1 MRGYLIPELA
11 KLDQQIVAICD
22 VDRRQRDSALQVT
35 GIAMLSLTGHE
46 QEIPDK
52 TNVSFVDDDNPKPTG
67 AIADSVWVTEKLTPA
82 SFAIKN
88 SPLLQQGRAEEAEK
102 LIIETLKLAG
112 EELPHPPSVKDAS
125 ANKASAASSDSPL
138 CIGNQRVGKV
148 LFLGN
153 SITLHGPAPN
163 IGWTGN
169 WGMAASTR
177 EKDYVHLLLDRIAK
191 AAGGK
196 PAVMV
201 KNIADFERR
210 QSDFNLSD
218 GLKDELAFE
227 ADLIVIAIGENAASP
242 KTDDAKAKYS
252 AAFANLLAELKKR
265 GQPTLFVR
273 SCFWADPAK
282 DQIMKKACEDAGGVF
297 VDNGKLGGDE
307 SNYARSER
315 KIEHAGVA
323 GHPGDKG
330 MQAIADTL
338 WSAIQKQAGLNQPK

>member
-1 MRGYLIPELA
+1 
-11 KLDQQIVAICD
+11 
-22 VDRRQRDSALQVT
+22 
-35 GIAMLSLTGHE
+35 MLSLRTLVDSIRAKAFLGLLVVLMILGWVCPSSADE
-46 QEIPDK
+46 TAKVEASQPDH
-52 TNVSFVDDDNPKPTG
+52 PTLHVG
-67 AIADSVWVTEKLTPA
+67 K
-82 SFAIKN
+82 
-88 SPLLQQGRAEEAEK
+88 
-102 LIIETLKLAG
+102 
-112 EELPHPPSVKDAS
+112 
-125 ANKASAASSDSPL
+125 
-138 CIGNQRVGKV
+138 QRVGKI

-153 SITLHGPAPN
+153 SITLHGPAPK

-210 QSDFNLSD
+210 QNDFNLSE

-227 ADLIVIAIGENAASP
+227 ADLIVIAIGENASSP
-242 KTDDAKAKYS
+242 KTDEAKAKYGE
-252 AAFANLLAELKKR
+252 AFANLLAELKKH
-265 GQPTLFVR
+265 GQPTLIVR
-273 SCFWADPAK
+273 SCFWADSAK
-282 DQIMKKACEDAGGVF
+282 DQIMKRACEDAGGVF

-330 MQAIADTL
+330 MQAIADAL
-338 WSAIQKQAGLNQPK
+338 WSAIQKHAGLSPPK

>member
-1 MRGYLIPELA
+1 MTTQISDCRAVRFAFAVLA
-11 KLDQQIVAICD
+11 II
-22 VDRRQRDSALQVT
+22 
-35 GIAMLSLTGHE
+35 
-46 QEIPDK
+46 
-52 TNVSFVDDDNPKPTG
+52 F
-67 AIADSVWVTEKLTPA
+67 AIAAEQVASEQSSKGTPA
-82 SFAIKN
+82 
-88 SPLLQQGRAEEAEK
+88 
-102 LIIETLKLAG
+102 
-112 EELPHPPSVKDAS
+112 KDAS
-125 ANKASAASSDSPL
+125 TDKPSAVSNDSPL
-138 CIGNQRVGKV
+138 RIGNQRVGKV

-153 SITLHGPAPN
+153 SITLHGTAPN

-196 PAVMV
+196 PVVMV

-210 QSDFNLSD
+210 QSDFNVSE
-218 GLKDELAFE
+218 GLQDELAFE
-227 ADLIVIAIGENAASP
+227 ADLIVIAIGENASSP
-242 KTDDAKAKYS
+242 KTDDAKAKYG

-265 GQPTLFVR
+265 GQPTLIVR
-273 SCFWADPAK
+273 SCFWPDPAK
-282 DQIMKKACEDAGGVF
+282 DQIMKKVCEDAGGVF
-297 VDNGKLGGDE
+297 VDNSKLGGDE

-338 WSAIQKQAGLNQPK
+338 WNAIQKQAGMNKPK